1 MYLVT
6 HILRSKK
13 GNCLRYVYMSNLL
26 LRCPLYVFGHAYII
40 LFKIC
45 VHVQFIVKVP
55 SICIW
60 SRIIEIEER
69 NCLRYVYMS
78 NLLLRCPLYVFG
90 HAYIEIEERELFKI
104 CVYVQFIVKV
114 PSICIWSRIY

>member
-1 MYLVT
+1 
-6 HILRSKK
+6 
-13 GNCLRYVYMSNLL
+13 MSNLL
-26 LRCPLYVFGHAYII
+26 LRCPLYVFGHAYI
-40 LFKIC
+40 
-45 VHVQFIVKVP
+45 
-55 SICIW
+55 
-60 SRIIEIEER
+60 EIEEK

-78 NLLLRCPLYVFG
+78 NLLVRCPLYVFG

>member
-26 LRCPLYVFGHAYII
+26 LRY
-40 LFKIC
+40 
-45 VHVQFIVKVP
+45 
-55 SICIW
+55 
-60 SRIIEIEER
+60 
-69 NCLRYVYMS
+69 
-78 NLLLRCPLYVFG
+78 PLYVFG
-90 HAYIEIEERELFKI
+90 HAYIEIEEKELFKI